1 MGRPANTDSAETRA
15 RIRRVAAR
23 LFAARGEAGTS
34 MRQVARGARVT
45 IGTVHHHFGDK
56 AGLYRACVDAM
67 YEEFEAG
74 RAALAPAGVGASS
87 LAEHVAGAVRRSYR
101 FCLAHREA
109 VRLAT
114 REAVD
119 QGGMDPRRRAGLLLP
134 ALGEATPL
142 LAALTGRDEEELRLV
157 VRSVTLLVVRYAIT
171 GPEELADV
179 VGRPAPAPGAA
190 GAEARAALEE
200 RVERHLVEVALALV
214 GLGAGAGGGS

>member
-1 MGRPANTDSAETRA
+1 MGRPANTDSAATRA
-15 RIRRVAAR
+15 RIQGVAAR

-34 MRQVARGARVT
+34 MREVARGARVT
-45 IGTVHHHFGDK
+45 VATVHHHFGDK

-67 YEEFEAG
+67 YDEFEAG
-74 RAALAPAGVGASS
+74 RAALAPADVGAGS
-87 LAEHVAGAVRRSYR
+87 LAEHVASAVRRSYR

-119 QGGMDPRRRAGLLLP
+119 QGGMDPRRRASLLLP

-142 LAALTGRDEEELRLV
+142 LAALTGRDEEGLRLV
-157 VRSVTLLVVRYAIT
+157 LRSVTLLVVRYAIT
-171 GPEELADV
+171 GPAELADV
-179 VGRPAPAPGAA
+179 LGRPAPAAGAA

-214 GLGAGAGGGS
+214 GAGEGGGA